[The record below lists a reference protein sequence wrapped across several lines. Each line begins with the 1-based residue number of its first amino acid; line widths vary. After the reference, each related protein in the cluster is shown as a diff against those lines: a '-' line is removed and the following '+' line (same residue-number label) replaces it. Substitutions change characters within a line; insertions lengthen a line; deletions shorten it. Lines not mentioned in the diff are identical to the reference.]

1 MAGRH
6 GLSTG
11 EPPSATKRLR
21 VRATTRQRASGA
33 RFERIRKLLLSAG
46 ATLLAFSVAA
56 AMSIPATAS
65 IASPTLSATAPAAGQ
80 GLSVSTRAAG
90 PIISR
95 DKFSIGHLYK
105 QGGPGIGSTAGWAK
119 PTTVPI
125 VSPWGP
131 REVICTAGVGCDSG
145 FHHGD
150 DFAAACGT
158 PFYAASG
165 GVVTSITFGGLA
177 GDEIVISYGSGGITT
192 AYSHMFDNGIFVQ
205 VGQPVVAGQNIGAM
219 GSSGDSTGCHLYFE
233 YRIDNVTVDP
243 AAAMLTH
250 GIILG

>member
-1 MAGRH
+1 MAI
-6 GLSTG
+6 
-11 EPPSATKRLR
+11 P
-21 VRATTRQRASGA
+21 
-33 RFERIRKLLLSAG
+33 
-46 ATLLAFSVAA
+46 AA
-56 AMSIPATAS
+56 ASIY
-65 IASPTLSATAPAAGQ
+65 SPSGNYSSRARAAQ
-80 GLSVSTRAAG
+80 ELFVNTRAATTAVT
-90 PIISR
+90 R

-119 PTTVPI
+119 PSSAAIT
-125 VSPWGP
+125 SPWGP
-131 REVICTAGVGCDSG
+131 REVVCTSGSGCDSG

-165 GVVTSITFGGLA
+165 GTVASITYGGLA
-177 GDEIVISYGSGGITT
+177 GDQIVINYGSGGIST

-243 AAAMLTH
+243 VPAMQGH
-250 GIILG
+250 GITLG